1 MVWVFGYTMTFV
13 VPLKKLYLTPKIHQR
28 NRVENNMKLTS
39 VQKRLLEQDEKQ
51 QGAQKAPEKA
61 PKASPEVKEPTGASE
76 LSLDVPD
83 LGNGQEGSPDMSPN
97 EIEKVKSVLKAIE
110 KLQKAAADMEAARFT
125 IQQEYSDFT
134 LAKRLDSLKQEVV
147 SIIGKAKEHVS
158 RSTMNSPEAKK
169 EMLSWLGL

>member
-1 MVWVFGYTMTFV
+1 MRQ
-13 VPLKKLYLTPKIHQR
+13 KRSYLAPKIHQR
-28 NRVENNMKLTS
+28 NHVENNMKLTS
-39 VQKRLLEQDEKQ
+39 VQKRLLEQEEKQ
-51 QGAQKAPEKA
+51 QQPQGAQKAAAGGA
-61 PKASPEVKEPTGASE
+61 PKAAPDTKKPEVGPDA
-76 LSLDVPD
+76 SLDVPD
-83 LGNGQEGSPDMSPN
+83 LGDGQEGSPDMASN
-97 EIEKVKSVLKAIE
+97 DIEKVKSVLKAIE

-134 LAKRLDSLKQEVV
+134 LAKRLDALKQEVV